1 MRKFTLI
8 FAALLFTTNS
18 YSEIITVKKDGT
30 GNFTSI
36 QEAYQAASSNDT
48 ILVYPGK
55 YYENLVININ
65 KKNITIASLNLISGD
80 ESYIYNTIIDGNR
93 SGSTVLMWSV
103 PQSNIVIHGFT
114 IQNGSGHGNQRRG
127 GGFFIFDAK
136 TSIVNCIIEN
146 NNCTIGGGIHI
157 YSSNLNLSG
166 TTIRNNIAFGHGGGL
181 AMSEYSKINFDTV
194 NKCNIYLN
202 HAIMG
207 SDIMKT
213 YLVIPQEIILDT
225 FTVAKPDSYFILSAD
240 KMGNPVNDLSVKIS
254 HGLIEPVKS
263 NLFVNPINGN
273 DNNSGIS
280 QNEPL
285 KTIFFA
291 YRKIMPDSINSTNIF
306 LSKGV
311 YSHTTN
317 GEKFPIQ
324 GRSYVNLIGA
334 DRDHTILDG
343 DSTTFLFYGTN
354 SNESYSIKNMTF
366 FRGAS
371 DTLAFLAYKPGI
383 AFNFTHNIH
392 IENILFKRCFGPLP
406 MLMKLHSTNSYIK
419 DIELIDCHGPS
430 VSLGYSFIS
439 DPPVPTNFRIKNLKA
454 NKNTPYFT
462 GFEGSGTGLGLIG
475 RLTVPNLFKGSVEN
489 MQITGHISQPDP
501 YWGPRLGVALMLNNN
516 VEVDIVNATIGHNIL
531 RGEEGYAVHLY
542 EGAIMNL
549 YNSILYADSLYEIV
563 LGEEFSLSAPVTA
576 NICYSNIEGGQRQ
589 IYNWY
594 NKHTLNWLEG
604 NIDSDPEWI
613 GEMPFP
619 YQLRSLSPCINA
631 GTPMYEQGMLPPYIK
646 IEDNKI
652 VLYKIDGDTLH
663 LPLLDLA
670 GNPRISAGRIDMGAY
685 EFQDTGTY
693 VLPHKPAIEPPI
705 QMSIYPNPFLAHAFI
720 NFELKKAG
728 EVTIVISD
736 LNGRTVKTLLD
747 AQSQPG
753 EYNMIWKGNHDNGNT
768 IPKGTY
774 FVKFYYNDALI
785 DTRKIVRN

>member
-36 QEAYQAASSNDT
+36 QEAYMAASSGDT
-48 ILVYPGK
+48 VLVYPGI
-55 YYENLVININ
+55 YYENIFLNVFG
-65 KKNITIASLNLISGD
+65 KHITIASLNLTSGD
-80 ESYIYNTIIDGNR
+80 KTYISNTVIDGNK
-93 SGSTVLMWSV
+93 SGSVIRIKETETT
-103 PQSNIVIHGFT
+103 NIVIHGFT
-114 IQNGSGHGNQRRG
+114 LRNGSGHGNKRRG
-127 GGFFIFDAK
+127 GAINIDFADA
-136 TSIVNCIIEN
+136 SIINCIVEQN
-146 NNCTIGGGIHI
+146 TAFAGGGFYLNKSLLYLSGVTIRTNHAYNHGGGIF
-157 YSSNLNLSG
+157 LNQDVF
-166 TTIRNNIAFGHGGGL
+166 IV
-181 AMSEYSKINFDTV
+181 FDTI
-194 NKCNIYLN
+194 NKSNIYLN
-202 HAIMG
+202 HSATG
-207 SDIMKT
+207 ADYAKS
-213 YLVIPQEIILDT
+213 YLSPPQSIVLDT
-225 FTVAKPDSYFILSAD
+225 FTVAKPDYYYIRSGTFIGFPA
-240 KMGNPVNDLSVKIS
+240 NDLIINIAN
-254 HGLIEPVKS
+254 GFIEPIKS
-263 NLFVNPINGN
+263 NLYVNPVTGS
-273 DNNSGIS
+273 DYNSGL
-280 QNEPL
+280 NPDDAL
-285 KTIFFA
+285 KTIDFA
-291 YRKIMPDSINSTNIF
+291 YKKILPDTVNSNTIF
-306 LSKGV
+306 LANGI
-311 YSHTTN
+311 YSASRN
-317 GEKFPIQ
+317 GERFPVQ
-324 GRSYVNLIGA
+324 ARSYVNLIGESV
-334 DRDHTILDG
+334 TNTLLDAEE
-343 DSTTFLFYGTN
+343 STFLYNATN
-354 SNESYSIKNMTF
+354 LCRNY
-366 FRGAS
+366 
-371 DTLAFLAYKPGI
+371 L
-383 AFNFTHNIH
+383 
-392 IENILFKRCFGPLP
+392 IENITFINGYGDASISHIHGGLLFNYNEDIILKNISVKNCKGYISNFDILHTKNSFLRDINLSENTGGFVHISYSWPDDSSVFKIHN
-406 MLMKLHSTNSYIK
+406 MK
-419 DIELIDCHGPS
+419 
-430 VSLGYSFIS
+430 IS
-439 DPPVPTNFRIKNLKA
+439 DNY
-454 NKNTPYFT
+454 PYYF
-462 GFEGSGTGLGLIG
+462 GNDGLGG
-475 RLTVPNLFKGSVEN
+475 GLTIKGNLSKPGSYKGDIVN
-489 MQITGHISQPDP
+489 LQITNNLTELDP
-501 YWGPRLGVALMLNNN
+501 EWGPAYPIGVLAIHTN
-516 VEVDIVNATIGHNIL
+516 VTVDIINATIGNNVL
-531 RGEEGYAVHLY
+531 RGREGYAVGLV
-542 EGAIMNL
+542 ENAVLNL
-549 YNSILYADSLYEIV
+549 YNSILYADSLYEMV
-563 LGEEFSLSAPVTA
+563 LGDIYFPNDPVTA

-646 IEDNKI
+646 MEDNKI

-705 QMSIYPNPFLAHAFI
+705 QMSIYPNPFFAHAFI